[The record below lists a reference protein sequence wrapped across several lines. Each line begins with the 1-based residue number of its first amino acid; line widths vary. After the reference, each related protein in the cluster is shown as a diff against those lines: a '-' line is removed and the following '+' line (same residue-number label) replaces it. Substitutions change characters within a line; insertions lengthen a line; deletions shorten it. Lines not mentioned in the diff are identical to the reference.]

1 MTSRALRSVPPLLL
15 GLALV
20 ASLSG
25 PAHAEAAAPRN
36 VVHLQAEAQLEV
48 AQDWLTLTLQAVR
61 EGSDAAQVQA
71 ALKQALDA
79 ALKTARAAAE
89 GEALIVRTGGFNLSP
104 RYGKDGRISG
114 WQGQAELVLEGRDS
128 ARIAQTA
135 GKLVGLNVIGVS
147 PSIARDT
154 ARRHEAEAS
163 AQAIAAFRQK
173 AADTARAFGFS
184 GYALGEVRLQGG
196 ESAPQP
202 RPMFRRAEMA
212 VMAADAP
219 VPVEAGKGLVGVTV
233 SGSVQL
239 LP

>member
-1 MTSRALRSVPPLLL
+1 MPPSLARLHRPLLL
-15 GLALV
+15 ALALLGSSA
-20 ASLSG
+20 ASAQAT
-25 PAHAEAAAPRN
+25 PPRN
-36 VVHLQAEAQLEV
+36 LVHLQAEAQVEV
-48 AQDWLTLTLQAVR
+48 VQDWLTITLQAVR
-61 EGSDAAQVQA
+61 EGGEAAQVQA
-71 ALKQALDA
+71 ALKQTLDA

-104 RYGKDGRISG
+104 RYGKDGRING

-135 GKLVGLNVIGVS
+135 GKLSGLNVIGVS

-173 AADTARAFGFS
+173 AADTAKAFGFS
-184 GYALGEVRLQGG
+184 GYALGELRLEAGG
-196 ESAPQP
+196 STPPP

-233 SGSVQL
+233 SGSVHL